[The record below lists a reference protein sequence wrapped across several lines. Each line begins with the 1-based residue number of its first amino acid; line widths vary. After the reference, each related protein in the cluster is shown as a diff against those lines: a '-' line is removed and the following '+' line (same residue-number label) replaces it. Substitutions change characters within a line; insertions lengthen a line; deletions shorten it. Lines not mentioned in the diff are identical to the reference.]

1 MMRRSY
7 SVAAIVFILLL
18 FAAAIQPPM
27 PFASA
32 QSNSDADPH
41 EGSVRFAFVDSFWT
55 DSVALGSVV
64 ASTSS
69 ETVSV
74 NPLPPVAKRE
84 TEAGQGEAILAVVLR
99 NKGSADATSISAS
112 LDFPSGFNALVT
124 PEDVD
129 SDTALASYNG
139 VVAAGRTITLYF
151 RVEITDDAEVDREY
165 EGDLRIRYVV
175 VGQPEDTRS
184 TTIEVPFRLTGTA
197 ILSAQAVA
205 PDESGQSDPGVVS
218 VSPGSSST
226 LEIEI
231 RNDGTAPATRVVAN
245 IAAAGQQT
253 PATNGNGSQI
263 VPPRSVPLVI
273 VGSSTFNIGELEPD
287 DDEEINP
294 VVFVSDAAAGTLT
307 TLNIQITY
315 NDAYGNQRV
324 ANQIVGIQVS
334 PESPQSGLNIS
345 PSVLDA
351 PTRQQEVPLTLT
363 TLSPST
369 AGNATAP
376 AGNDTAVLSQ
386 AESQPIKIQAGSI
399 QDLKFAVTK
408 DPNVGGSV
416 TDATVTLTSESNEV
430 RILGN
435 SRWSLESLPEGS
447 RQELSTQVYASTA
460 IIGNPVFFTV
470 TMEYIQ
476 DGNELRTDTFQLGAV
491 VVGEIRIRA
500 NDLAISYI
508 GDTPNLSGNLLNE
521 GNTPALFATIE
532 LVAQDGQSLQPAAS
546 SSQYLGDLPVNSPVA
561 FNIPLAVPENATG
574 QTYPVLLRITY
585 SDELRNTQEQI
596 INGTVSLENLQAGEA
611 LGPGEA
617 NTGFVD
623 AYWAQ
628 DASSAV
634 TVSNT
639 SGQAAGQGLPSE
651 REVGPGEGQAFLA
664 VVLSNTAFSDI
675 TGIIGYLRL
684 PEGFTSAT
692 SDQGQTAIASV
703 SGVVR
708 AGQTYTLYFRVN
720 VQEDAQIGLHR
731 ALLEINYFKVPEP
744 QPGTYRVQTITVPFE
759 LAGKV
764 VLDASPETTDLL
776 PGETNEV
783 TINIRN
789 RGSADARSVIVTLDS
804 IGGSIIAGDGGQV
817 NGNASDNET
826 GQPSAPA
833 VSLGARTFNI
843 GTIPAGESAEITT
856 IVFPSSA
863 AGGTLQNLDV
873 SISYNDANG
882 DPKSTAISLGFRVSP
897 NPPDGGLSVTPS
909 AAEGRPAGKIIF
921 GTIITGSPDGS
932 TGNASGAGIPEA
944 TIVAGRADDLSFNIT
959 NNNNNPV
966 TDVVVTLTP
975 RSDSLEILGDSRWTL
990 PSLEPHTNARFS
1002 TQVFASESLIGNP
1015 VSFEVGIQYI
1025 SGDELKSETLS
1036 LGANVMGE
1044 IRITVTDLQVS
1055 YIAGT
1060 PSLTGNLLNQGNTM
1074 AFFTTIEMEK
1084 PTSNSSLVPLTD
1096 EPQYLGD
1103 LEENSPLPFTIPLA
1117 YDGGRILAGQ
1127 YPVSLLVTYS
1137 DELRD
1142 EHEFEINSVVAVEPP
1157 AQEEQQPA
1165 QSRGQLGDMT
1175 GVIVIGLIMAVAVV
1189 AAIVI
1194 IRMRRKR
1201 VSRLAS
1207 KDEDYEPLDE
1217 YRRSERDSAGGL

>member
-1 MMRRSY
+1 
-7 SVAAIVFILLL
+7 
-18 FAAAIQPPM
+18 M

-32 QSNSDADPH
+32 QLASDAHQP

-69 ETVSV
+69 ENISV
-74 NPLPPVAKRE
+74 NPLPPAAKRE
-84 TEAGQGEAILAVVLR
+84 TEPGQGEAILAVVLVNR
-99 NKGSADATSISAS
+99 GSADATSIRAS
-112 LDFPSGFNALVT
+112 LDFPSGFNAIVT

-139 VVAAGRTITLYF
+139 VVAAGRTFTLYF
-151 RVEITDDAEVDREY
+151 RVEITDDADVDKEY
-165 EGDLRIRYVV
+165 EGDLRIRYVM
-175 VGQPEDTRS
+175 VGDPEDTRS

-197 ILSAQAVA
+197 ILSAHAVES
-205 PDESGQSDPGVVS
+205 DESRESDLGVVS

-231 RNDGTAPATRVVAN
+231 RNDGTAPATRVVAS
-245 IAAAGQQT
+245 IAAGGQET
-253 PATNGNGSQI
+253 PATGGNNSQV

-273 VGSSTFNIGELEPD
+273 VGSPTFNIGRLEAD
-287 DDEEINP
+287 DDEEIKP
-294 VVFVSDAAAGTLT
+294 VVFAADAAAGTLT

-334 PESPQSGLNIS
+334 PKSPQSGLNIS

-351 PTRQQEVPLTLT
+351 PSRQPEVPLTLT
-363 TLSPST
+363 TLSPSA
-369 AGNATAP
+369 AGNVTAP
-376 AGNDTAVLSQ
+376 AGNGTAALPQ
-386 AESQPIKIQAGSI
+386 TATASQPIKIQAGSI
-399 QDLKFAVTK
+399 QDLKFAITN
-408 DPNVGGSV
+408 DETVGGSI
-416 TDATVTLTSESNEV
+416 TDVTVTLTSGSNEV
-430 RILGN
+430 RILGD
-435 SRWSLESLPEGS
+435 SRWNLQSLPEGS
-447 RQELSTQVYASTA
+447 RQQLSTQVYASTA
-460 IIGNPVFFTV
+460 VIGSPVFFTV
-470 TMEYIQ
+470 TMEYIR
-476 DGNELRTDTFQLGAV
+476 DGDELRTETFQLGAV
-491 VVGEIRIRA
+491 VVGEIRISA

-508 GDTPNLSGNLLNE
+508 GDTPNLAGNLLNT
-521 GNTPALFATIE
+521 GNTPALFTSIE
-532 LVAQDGQSLQPAAS
+532 LVAQEGQSLQPAT

-561 FNIPLAVPENATG
+561 FNIPLALPENATG

-585 SDELRNTQEQI
+585 SDELRNNQEQI
-596 INGTVSLENLQAGEA
+596 VNGTVSLGNLLAGDA
-611 LGPGEA
+611 LGPGAA

-628 DASSAV
+628 SASPAA
-634 TVSNT
+634 TASNT
-639 SGQAAGQGLPSE
+639 SEQAAGQGLPSE
-651 REVGPGEGQAFLA
+651 REVGPGEGPAFLA

-684 PEGFTSAT
+684 PEGFTAAT
-692 SDQGQTAIASV
+692 LDQGQTAIASL

-720 VQEDAQIGLHR
+720 VQEGAQIGVHN

-744 QPGTYRVQTITVPFE
+744 QPGRYRVQTITVPFE

-764 VLDASPETTDLL
+764 VLDASPETSNLV

-783 TINIRN
+783 KINIRN

-804 IGGSIIAGDGGQV
+804 IGGSIITGDSSNRQTS
-817 NGNASDNET
+817 GNAQRNET
-826 GQPSAPA
+826 GEASASA

-843 GTIPAGESAEITT
+843 GTIPAGGAAEITT
-856 IVFPSSA
+856 TVFPSST

-873 SISYNDANG
+873 TISYNDANG
-882 DPKSTAISLGFRVSP
+882 DAKSTAVSLGFRVSP

-909 AAEGRPAGKIIF
+909 AAEGAQAGRIIF
-921 GTIITGSPDGS
+921 GTTITGSPAGS
-932 TGNASGAGIPEA
+932 AGNASGGA
-944 TIVAGRADDLSFNIT
+944 TSKAAIVAGRVDDLNFNIT

-975 RSDSLEILGDSRWTL
+975 RSGSLEILGDSRWTL
-990 PSLEPHTNARFS
+990 PSLEPRTTARFS
-1002 TQVFASESLIGNP
+1002 TTVFASESLIGNP

-1025 SGDELKSETLS
+1025 SGDEAKSETLS

-1055 YIAGT
+1055 YIGGT
-1060 PSLTGNLLNQGNTM
+1060 PNLAGNLLNQGNTM
-1074 AFFTTIEMEK
+1074 AFFTTIAMEK
-1084 PTSNSSLVPLTD
+1084 PASNSSSNSLMPLTD
-1096 EPQYLGD
+1096 DPQYLGD

-1117 YDGGRILAGQ
+1117 SDGGRIPAGQ
-1127 YPVSLLVTYS
+1127 YPVSLLIKYS

-1142 EHEFEINSVVAVEPP
+1142 EYEFEINSVVPVEPP
-1157 AQEEQQPA
+1157 AQEGPA
-1165 QSRGQLGDMT
+1165 QSGGMPDGTTNM
-1175 GVIVIGLIMAVAVV
+1175 IVIGLILVAVAVIAV
-1189 AAIVI
+1189 IVI
-1194 IRMRRKR
+1194 TRRRRQR
-1201 VSRLAS
+1201 VSRLVS
-1207 KDEDYEPLDE
+1207 KDEEDYERLDE
-1217 YRRSERDSAGGL
+1217 YRRSERDSAGL